1 MIKYPLFTSRTIALG
16 LGVVLLGFGQSTS
29 TTSVAMTPKAP
40 TPPKV
45 FHVSAD
51 NDSLDF
57 DLVNATGYDL
67 KEILISPS
75 SSTDWN
81 DDILNGATFGD
92 GQKLHITFSPKAKAE
107 HWDMR
112 VTYVVDGT
120 HKEFDNLNLT
130 SISKITLHWD
140 GNHTSAEV
148 E

>member
-1 MIKYPLFTSRTIALG
+1 MKFTVFTPRIIALS
-16 LGVVLLGFGQSTS
+16 LGVVLLGFGQSTG

-40 TPPKV
+40 AAPKV
-45 FHVSAD
+45 LHVSAA
-51 NDSLDF
+51 NDALDF

-67 KEILISPS
+67 KEIYISPS

-81 DDILNGATFGD
+81 DDILNGATFAD
-92 GQKLHITFSPKAKAE
+92 GAKLHITFSPKATAA

-120 HKEFDNLNLT
+120 YKEFDNLNLT
-130 SISKITLHWD
+130 SISKVTLHWD
-140 GNHTSAEV
+140 GNHTSADV